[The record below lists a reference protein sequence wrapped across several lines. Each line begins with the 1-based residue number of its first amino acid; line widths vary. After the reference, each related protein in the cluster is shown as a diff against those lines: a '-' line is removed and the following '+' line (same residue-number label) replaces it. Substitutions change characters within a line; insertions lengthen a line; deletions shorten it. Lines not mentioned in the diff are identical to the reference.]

1 MLSLTLRK
9 CVFIAWSTL
18 TFVHASGAPRSRDS
32 TQFNVLNN
40 DISTIT
46 EEQDIFS
53 MPASHFRAVTVLHRP
68 CSTLSFTLSNFAG
81 VLGPEWP
88 LLVLHDANIT
98 TYVEGNKMVRE
109 LKRQKRLH
117 SASLE
122 AAGFRDVLTNDAQA
136 YSRVLVSAHFW
147 AMLRTQY
154 VLIFQLDS
162 VLCAMSPWKVHDFL
176 EYDYI
181 GAPWIDR
188 FNGMDVGNGGLSLRK
203 VKTMIHIIKTFPLE
217 GRYENEDIYFA
228 QGVYHL
234 AQEGKYPVRIPPM
247 HVASKF
253 SYEAGALP
261 RAASFGV
268 HKLPRHK
275 ILQKEDVAALL
286 QTCPEAELGVWESC
300 TEAVTMKEGEEKDA
314 SRSDRAFVASDMD
327 LNVTG
332 FESNYDINASA

>member
-1 MLSLTLRK
+1 MLRK
-9 CVFIAWSTL
+9 CFAIACTVLS
-18 TFVHASGAPRSRDS
+18 FAAHGSSAPHGHDN
-32 TQFNVLNN
+32 TQFKVLNS
-40 DISTIT
+40 DAFTSTD
-46 EEQDIFS
+46 EQDIFS

-68 CSTLSFTLSNFAG
+68 CSTLSYTLSNFAG

-88 LLVLHDANIT
+88 LLILHDANIT
-98 TYVEGNKMVRE
+98 AYVEGNKMVRE
-109 LKRQKRLH
+109 LKRQNRLR

-147 AMLRTQY
+147 AMLRAQH

-162 VLCAMSPWKVHDFL
+162 VLCAMSPWKVQDFL

-188 FNGMDVGNGGLSLRK
+188 FYGMDIGNGGLSLRK

-228 QGVYHL
+228 QGVYDL
-234 AQEGKYPVRIPPM
+234 EKQVKYPVRIPPV
-247 HVASKF
+247 HVAAKF

-261 RAASFGV
+261 RVASFGV

-275 ILQKEDVAALL
+275 ISQKEHVAALFK
-286 QTCPEAELGVWESC
+286 TCPEADLGVWESC
-300 TEAVTMKEGEEKDA
+300 TAAVTTKVEGEEKDGG
-314 SRSDRAFVASDMD
+314 RSESAFVTSDVE

-332 FESNYDINASA
+332 FESDYDINKIV